1 VVRPQSALV
10 NQLISADTLN
20 KLDGFIEMSTGDIRF
35 LEKLL
40 RETRVEKAL
49 EVGVSAGGSSA
60 LLLSLFPRDANT
72 ALYAV
77 DYKHHYH
84 RDRSRK
90 AGFLVAERFP
100 EFLANYHLFTGDDVS
115 GFIDEIGGDIDLAL
129 IDTSHSHPIETLNVL
144 TILPFMK
151 PGAWIVLHDIGIF
164 LKPFYNAF
172 ATKYIFDAWQGERI
186 ESEFKSESIDAANI
200 GAIRVERLEENTRQL
215 LSVLFNRWDKDVPE
229 KDIAQ
234 TRAIIE
240 AHYTTDDLKTFDR
253 AVDFNRRYL
262 EQVNSVRKNLKDVEM
277 LLRARWRRLFR
288 S

>member
-1 VVRPQSALV
+1 MSD
-10 NQLISADTLN
+10 LISADTLK
-20 KLDGFIEMSTGDIRF
+20 KLHGFIEMSAGDIRF
-35 LEKLL
+35 LEKML
-40 RETRVEKAL
+40 RESRVEKAL

-60 LLLSLFPRDANT
+60 LLLSLLPRDAKT

-100 EFLANYHLFTGDDVS
+100 EFMPNYHLFAGGDVS
-115 GFIDEIGGDIDLAL
+115 GFIDKIGGDIDFAL
-129 IDTSHSHPIETLNVL
+129 VDTSHTHPVETLNVL
-144 TILPFMK
+144 AILPFMK
-151 PGAWIVLHDIGIF
+151 PGSWIVLHDIGIF
-164 LKPFYNAF
+164 LKPFYNSF

-200 GAIRVERLEENTRQL
+200 GAIRVERLEENKRQL
-215 LSVLFNRWDKDVPE
+215 LSILFNRWDKDVAD

-234 TRAIIE
+234 TRSIIE
-240 AHYTTDDLKTFDR
+240 THYTEEDLKSFDR
-253 AVDFNRRYL
+253 AVAYNRRYL
-262 EQVNSVRKNLKDVEM
+262 AQVNSIKTNWKNLEK
-277 LLRARWRRLFR
+277 LLRARWRRMFR

>member
-1 VVRPQSALV
+1 MSKKRTLV
-10 NQLISADTLN
+10 SELISTDTL
-20 KLDGFIEMSTGDIRF
+20 KRLDGFIEMSTGDIRF
-35 LEKLL
+35 LEKML
-40 RETRVEKAL
+40 REIRVEKVL

-60 LLLSLFPRDANT
+60 LLLSLFPRDLNT

-100 EFLANYHLFTGDDVS
+100 EFMANYHLFTGDDVS
-115 GFIDEIGGDIDLAL
+115 GFIDEIGGDIDFAL
-129 IDTSHSHPIETLNVL
+129 VDTSHTHPIETLNVL

-151 PGAWIVLHDIGIF
+151 PGSWIVLHDIGIF
-164 LKPFYNAF
+164 LKPFYNSF

-200 GAIRVERLEENTRQL
+200 GAIKVEKLEENTRQL
-215 LSVLFNRWDKDVPE
+215 LSVLFNRWDKQVPD

-234 TRAIIE
+234 TRSIIA
-240 AHYTTDDLKTFDR
+240 AHYTKEDLKTFDR
-253 AVDFNRRYL
+253 AVAYNRVYL
-262 EQVNSVRKNLKDVEM
+262 EQANSIKKNAKDLEK
-277 LLRARWRRLFR
+277 LLRARWRRMFR